1 MFQQSVIL
9 LYPVICRG
17 WEEFSLTKTLVDIIS
32 GKDFTSMIFTER
44 GVDK

>member
-17 WEEFSLTKTLVDIIS
+17 EEFSLTKTLVDIIS